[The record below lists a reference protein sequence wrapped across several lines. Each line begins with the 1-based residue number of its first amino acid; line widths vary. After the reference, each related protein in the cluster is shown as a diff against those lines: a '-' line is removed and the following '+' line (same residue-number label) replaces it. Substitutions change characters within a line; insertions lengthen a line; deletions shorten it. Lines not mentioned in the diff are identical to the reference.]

1 MLTASR
7 VLGTEVGSTTPAFLA
22 FLAFHV
28 LAGVTA
34 VISGAIAAVARRGS
48 LRHVRAGRLYYRAVT
63 VVFITAIVLAA
74 MR

>member
-1 MLTASR
+1 MRRDWQNRLTASR

-34 VISGAIAAVARRGS
+34 VISGAIVARVSKLISR
-48 LRHVRAGRLYYRAVT
+48 
-63 VVFITAIVLAA
+63 
-74 MR
+74 